1 MSDTPETDPN
11 RDPKVVFDVR
21 EIPGRVKHAQIFDR
35 WLGLKVNEFFVLLN
49 DHDPVPLR
57 YQFDAE
63 FGGKFS
69 WDYLERGPVEYRVKI
84 TKLIST
90 DPADDPNRDPK
101 VVFDVREIPGR
112 VKHAQIFDRW
122 LNLPV
127 NEFFVLLNDHDPVPL
142 KYQFDAEF
150 PGAFT
155 WEYLERG
162 PVEYR
167 VKITK
172 LQAVDA
178 PEQKEQA
185 ATPVTQAEAGIQEID
200 ATGLE
205 PPEPLVRILAALEA
219 LPANTKL
226 RARTDREPCHLF
238 PEAEQRGFSSDCE
251 EQSDGTWVTLLSRA

>member
-1 MSDTPETDPN
+1 MSAIPDNDPS
-11 RDPKVVFDVR
+11 VVFDVR
-21 EIPGRVKHAQIFDR
+21 PIPGRIKHTQIFLR
-35 WLGLKVNEFFVLLN
+35 WQNLPVNEFFVLLN
-49 DHDPVPLR
+49 DHDPIPLK

-63 FGGKFS
+63 YDGKFT
-69 WDYLERGPVEYRVKI
+69 WEYLEQGPEEFRVKI
-84 TKLIST
+84 TKIVST

-101 VVFDVREIPGR
+101 VVFDVRPIPGR
-112 VKHAQIFDRW
+112 VKHQQIFERW

-127 NEFFVLLNDHDPVPL
+127 NEFFVLLNDHDPIPL
-142 KYQFDAEF
+142 KYQFDGEF
-150 PGAFT
+150 AGKFS

-162 PVEYR
+162 PEEYR

-172 LQAVDA
+172 LAPVEA
-178 PEQKEQA
+178 PEQKESA
-185 ATPVTQAEAGIQEID
+185 PTPVTQAEAGVQEID

-238 PEAEQRGFSSDCE
+238 PEAEQRGFSSDCT
-251 EQSDGTWVTLLSRA
+251 EQNDGTWVTILSRV